1 MLTNKTF
8 KRIFLLLA
16 ALLVAVLAVGTF
28 VEQRQGGSY
37 AREHVYYSWWFV
49 GLWALLAVLSAVVL
63 VRKRLWRR
71 LPVFMLHVSLL
82 LILAGA
88 FTSFMTSRE
97 GVLHLRKGTTADY
110 FYLNPDY
117 RVERLPFTLRLDSF
131 RVDYFPGTQ
140 APADFISMVSVGET
154 NPTEKSVISM
164 NNILSRNG
172 YRFYQTSFDAD
183 HDGTILTVKYDPWGI
198 AVTYGGY
205 LMLALSMIWVL
216 LARGEEFR
224 RLLRHPLLRKG
235 SLFVGLLAVLPLQV
249 HAREAIPTISA
260 AKAEKIRSMQVVYN
274 DRVVPLNTLALD
286 FMRKIYGKDTYR
298 GLTAEQVLV
307 GWSMRPDAW
316 KDQPMVKIKN
326 AQLCQALGVE
336 GKYATFAQL
345 FNGKE
350 YKLSNLTAGGP
361 DDQGMMKAV
370 QELDEKVGL
379 IIMATQGQLVTP
391 RPKEAPALSENR
403 VAAEL
408 LYNSIPFSKVLFMV
422 CLTLGF
428 LSFFLMTAGI
438 LRRRPA
444 VFTGLRLLLV
454 AALLFHAF
462 GYALRWYISGRVPMG
477 NGFETMIFMT
487 LVILLLTALFHSRL
501 PLLLPFGFLLSGFT
515 LLVSWLAQQS
525 PQITPLMPVLNSPLL
540 SSHVSVIMVAYALLA
555 FILLNGLFALVLIV
569 RNRKTHAHQEQI
581 AQLTVLSRLMLYPA
595 VFLLAVGI
603 FLGALW
609 ANISWGRY
617 WGWDPK
623 EVWALITLLVYSV
636 AFHSQ
641 SIALLRRPAYFHA
654 YLVAAFL
661 MVLMT
666 YFGVNYFL
674 GGMHSYA

>member
-140 APADFISMVSVGET
+140 APADFISMVSVGEKS
-154 NPTEKSVISM
+154 PAEKSVISM

-286 FMRKIYGKDTYR
+286 FMCKIYGKDTYR

-326 AQLCQALGVE
+326 AQLRQALGVE

-345 FNGKE
+345 FDGKE
-350 YKLSNLTAGGP
+350 YKLSNLNAGGP

-408 LYNSIPFSKVLFMV
+408 LYNSIPFIKVLFMV

-487 LVILLLTALFHSRL
+487 LVILLLTVLFHSRL

-569 RNRKTHAHQEQI
+569 RNRKTHAHQKQI

>member
-1 MLTNKTF
+1 MKSEKSF

-16 ALLVAVLAVGTF
+16 ALLVAVLVVGTF
-28 VEQRQGGSY
+28 VEQRQGGDY
-37 AREHVYYSWWFV
+37 ARQHIYWSWWFV
-49 GLWALLAVLSAVVL
+49 GLWAAVALMAAVVL
-63 VRKRLWRR
+63 LRQRLWRR
-71 LPVFMLHVSLL
+71 LPVFVLHASLL

-88 FTSFMTSRE
+88 FISFLTSRE
-97 GVLHLRKGTTADY
+97 GVLHLRKGTAANY

-117 RVERLPFTLRLDSF
+117 RTERLPFTLRLDSF
-131 RVDYFPGTQ
+131 RVDYFPGTE
-140 APADFISMVSVGET
+140 APADFVSMVSVGQPS
-154 NPTEKSVISM
+154 PTEKAVISM
-164 NNILSRNG
+164 NNILSRDG

-183 HDGTILTVKYDPWGI
+183 HDGTILTVKYDPWGTT
-198 AVTYGGY
+198 VTYGGY
-205 LMLALSMIWVL
+205 LLLALSIIWVL

-235 SLFVGLLAVLPLQV
+235 SLFIGLLAVIPLSV
-249 HAREAIPTISA
+249 HAQTIPSISA
-260 AKAEKIRSMQVVYN
+260 DKADKMRSEQVVYN
-274 DRVVPLNTLALD
+274 GRVVPLNTLALD
-286 FMRKIYGKDTYR
+286 FVRKIYGKDSYG
-298 GLTAEQVLV
+298 GLTAEQVLA
-307 GWSMRPDAW
+307 GWATYPDAW

-326 AQLCQALGVE
+326 ARLRQSLGIE
-336 GKYATFAQL
+336 GKYASLAQL
-345 FNGKE
+345 FDGKE
-350 YKLSNLTAGGP
+350 YKLNSLAVAAR
-361 DDQGMMKAV
+361 DDQNMMKAI

-379 IIMATQGQLVTP
+379 ILMATNGQLVKP
-391 RPKEAPALSENR
+391 RPKEAPALSGNR
-403 VAAEL
+403 VSAEL
-408 LYNSIPFSKVLFMV
+408 LYNSVPFSKVLFMG

-444 VFTGLRLLLV
+444 VYTGLRLLLV

-462 GYALRWYISGRVPMG
+462 GYALRWYISGHVPMG

-487 LVILLLTALFHSRL
+487 LVILLLTALFHGRL

-555 FILLNGLFALVLIV
+555 FMLLNGLFALTLIV
-569 RNRKTHAHQEQI
+569 RNRKTNAHREQI
-581 AQLTVLSRLMLYPA
+581 AQLTLLSRLMLYPA

-609 ANISWGRY
+609 ANVSWGRY

-636 AFHSQ
+636 AFHRESF
-641 SIALLRRPAYFHA
+641 ALLRRPAFFHA
-654 YLVAAFL
+654 YLAAAFL
-661 MVLMT
+661 VVLMT